1 MRVQRRGKFRTLVAD
16 DGSPVRAELYNCVV
30 TRTST
35 GPSGKA
41 YVTLDLTHARGA
53 GRGVLTSVD
62 ARVRREAAPEFSPLA
77 GDVTTPGTTPATLVV
92 KVPAGGC
99 VKYETR
105 EGAADA
111 PFDLASGLAVDAV
124 LKLGVFGSFGYCWIV
139 ERVKPH
145 DPPAE

>member
-1 MRVQRRGKFRTLVAD
+1 MRVQRRGKFSTLVAD

-30 TRTST
+30 TRRSA

-53 GRGVLTSVD
+53 GRGVLAAVD

-77 GDVTTPGTTPATLVV
+77 GDQHTPTLVV
-92 KVPAGGC
+92 KVPPGGW

-105 EGAADA
+105 DGDADA
-111 PFDLASGLAVDAV
+111 PFELVPGLALDVVA
-124 LKLGVFGSFGYCWIV
+124 KLGVFGSFGYCWIM

-145 DPPAE
+145 DPPRE